1 MLETLLV
8 LEYNLQQY
16 KCPQLFIQFKLG
28 LREAL
33 TSQQGIVFQLPTDQS
48 THDIE
53 RYLKKYYFQYQLKQ
67 QHHLLTVEPKRV

>member
-1 MLETLLV
+1 M

-33 TSQQGIVFQLPTDQS
+33 SNQQGVFFQLPVNQS

-53 RYLKKYYFQYQLKQ
+53 RYLKKYHFQYQLEQ
-67 QHHLLTVEPKRV
+67 QHHLLTVESKRV